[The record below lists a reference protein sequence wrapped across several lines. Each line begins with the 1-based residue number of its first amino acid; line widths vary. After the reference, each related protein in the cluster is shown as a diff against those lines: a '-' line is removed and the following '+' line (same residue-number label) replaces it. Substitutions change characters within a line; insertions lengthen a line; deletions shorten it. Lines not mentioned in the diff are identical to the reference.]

1 MLLIIIR
8 KWFKINKNKC
18 FFASCM
24 VKFWISLAQ
33 DVGETKGIREK
44 KKKKKRYQKNK
55 FLKKGCAGN
64 H

>member
-44 KKKKKRYQKNK
+44 KKKKKEVSEK
-55 FLKKGCAGN
+55 
-64 H
+64 